1 MVEVNCSYNYS
12 VGFCY
17 KMIWTH
23 VVELLQSTSNF
34 SFLAPGATAL
44 QKEKKRKKY
53 TTKKQIKWMS
63 FTKALGENSHLNTC
77 HVETHKLI
85 NPIVYGFNIS
95 LFTRTKSSEKK
106 ILNFEQCCKKNK
118 SPSRLL
124 SPYADILV
132 PGKDFPLHSPDWAMQ
147 NASWAISKTQ
157 IKTRKTGVTFQVYIS
172 GNFRI
177 TYPEIT
183 DFDRIYLL

>member
-95 LFTRTKSSEKK
+95 LFTRTKSNEKK
-106 ILNFEQCCKKNK
+106 IWNFEQRCKKISPPLDYSPHMLTSSCQGKIFPYIALTEQCKMPHGLYQKHK
-118 SPSRLL
+118 SRQ
-124 SPYADILV
+124 
-132 PGKDFPLHSPDWAMQ
+132 GKLA
-147 NASWAISKTQ
+147 
-157 IKTRKTGVTFQVYIS
+157 
-172 GNFRI
+172 
-177 TYPEIT
+177 
-183 DFDRIYLL
+183 